1 MTSRTADSLFR
12 TSRDAH
18 DCPTPP
24 RHGRAS
30 LITVCSPRPLCRRMP
45 QPTERGSPMDT
56 GNFRGFEVAIQHPGI
71 AVITFNEPE
80 RLNGFTQE
88 CKRDL
93 VETLLQAQMDDFV
106 RVVVITGT
114 GRAFCAGDDLS
125 GRRPAD
131 RPGLVPPIH
140 GGHHNEIG
148 TYEGL
153 RHISQP
159 VNTAVRNLDKLCI
172 AAVNGIAIQT
182 GLSLALA
189 CDFRIAAREARLGS
203 ATLRFGLLPDEGG
216 QFLLVQLMGVAKTM
230 DFLMRKRIVSA
241 EEALALGLVNEV
253 VEGVELMDRAMA
265 LATELANGPQVSMRL
280 LKKSVYNAAEMTFA
294 HALDEIA
301 AKTAISDHHADARE
315 GVAAFREK
323 RAPRFNAWIDERAT
337 KR

>member
-1 MTSRTADSLFR
+1 
-12 TSRDAH
+12 
-18 DCPTPP
+18 
-24 RHGRAS
+24 
-30 LITVCSPRPLCRRMP
+30 
-45 QPTERGSPMDT
+45 MDT
-56 GNFRGFEVAIQHPGI
+56 GKFRGFEVTIQDPGI
-71 AVITFNEPE
+71 AVLTFNEPE

-88 CKRDL
+88 CKRDMTEML
-93 VETLLQAQMDDFV
+93 VQAQMDDQV
-106 RVVVITGT
+106 RVVVFTGS

-125 GRRPAD
+125 GRRPPD
-131 RPGLVPPIH
+131 RDGLVPKIF

-159 VNTAVRNLDKLCI
+159 LNVAVRNLDKLCI
-172 AAVNGIAIQT
+172 AAINGVAIQT

-241 EEALALGLVNEV
+241 EEALELGLVHEV
-253 VEGVELMDRAMA
+253 VDGAQLMDRTMA

-280 LKKSVYNAAEMTFA
+280 LKRSIYNAAEMTFN

-301 AKTAISDHHADARE
+301 AKTAISDHHPDARE

-323 RAPRFNAWIDERAT
+323 RPANFNAWIGEGGER
-337 KR
+337 K